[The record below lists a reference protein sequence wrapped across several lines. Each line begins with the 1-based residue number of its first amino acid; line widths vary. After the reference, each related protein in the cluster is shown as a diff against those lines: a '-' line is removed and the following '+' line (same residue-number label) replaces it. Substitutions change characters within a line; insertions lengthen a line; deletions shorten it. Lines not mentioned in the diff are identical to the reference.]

1 MTPTRAHRRR
11 AQCAVVGSQTDGSSR
26 PAAHVATRRLLPVAC
41 SRCCT
46 ENFRQFCTGEYRK
59 ADVPLG
65 YKGSPFHR
73 VIKDFMLQGGDFL
86 KGDGTGSM
94 SIYQGV
100 PFKDENFQLQHKE
113 PGLLSMVR
121 TRMGWTRRRLLLRLQ
136 RDMTIGA

>member
-1 MTPTRAHRRR
+1 MDEWA
-11 AQCAVVGSQTDGSSR
+11 SR
-26 PAAHVATRRLLPVAC
+26 PAAHVVVCCTISHGCRMND
-41 SRCCT
+41 CT

-113 PGLLSMVR
+113 PGLLSMANSGPNSNGCQFFITCNKAEWLDNKHV
-121 TRMGWTRRRLLLRLQ
+121 GEWTQ
-136 RDMTIGA
+136 RSKHHR